1 MSCGNP
7 HATPCTE
14 VLAMVDVFVDGE
26 ADEVHVVAIS
36 THLVEC
42 PPCARQ
48 VAVVRDFK
56 AVIRRANTTAAP
68 AGLRTQ
74 IRARLQQT
82 TIVYG
87 QAFVQGQA
95 LPDER
100 TPDA

>member
-36 THLVEC
+36 AHLVEC

-48 VAVVRDFK
+48 VAVIRDFK
-56 AVIRRANTTAAP
+56 AVIRRANTSVAP
-68 AGLRTQ
+68 AGLQTR
-74 IRARLQQT
+74 IRARLEQT
-82 TIVYG
+82 TVVYG
-87 QAFVQGQA
+87 HAEV
-95 LPDER
+95 DER

>member
-26 ADEVHVVAIS
+26 ADEVHVVAI
-36 THLVEC
+36 TAHLVEC

-56 AVIRRANTTAAP
+56 AVIRRANSTVAP
-68 AGLRTQ
+68 AGLQTQ

-82 TIVYG
+82 TIVFG
-87 QAFVQGQA
+87 QAESI
-95 LPDER
+95 ER
-100 TPDA
+100 KPDA